1 VLGKSEAE
9 GNMVT
14 HYEVSHNELNHLEPI
29 VKTAID
35 AEKACFQDDKD
46 VQSAN
51 WMLKLAE
58 DADLN
63 IDDDLKDDIQQKLS
77 GSKRAKYAESYDAM
91 MKEKKLQMRGKAK
104 GKDKDTEGETNEDA
118 PAEKEETEFSR
129 FKVYDDDGS
138 NKKRRN
144 KEDQKKDA
152 TRRKYE
158 LNLKKENV
166 KRYANSSYLTPES
179 ASYLN
184 SLLKTTGK

>member
-1 VLGKSEAE
+1 
-9 GNMVT
+9 
-14 HYEVSHNELNHLEPI
+14 
-29 VKTAID
+29 
-35 AEKACFQDDKD
+35 
-46 VQSAN
+46 
-51 WMLKLAE
+51 
-58 DADLN
+58 
-63 IDDDLKDDIQQKLS
+63 
-77 GSKRAKYAESYDAM
+77 
-91 MKEKKLQMRGKAK
+91 MRGKAK

>member
-1 VLGKSEAE
+1 
-9 GNMVT
+9 M
-14 HYEVSHNELNHLEPI
+14 SHNELNHLEPI

-184 SLLKTTGK
+184 SLLKTTGKQKGARAPAVD